1 MKLVTLIIGLLIT
14 SPVAAEPLLNP
25 IFSDH
30 AVLQRDRPLLL
41 YGDATSG
48 TEISVT
54 IGTNSAHTR
63 ASRDGKWSLML
74 PAMSA
79 GGPYDLTVSD
89 GNQTERVSDILIGDV
104 FLCAGQSNMQL
115 SVRRA
120 ANADAEIAAATDA
133 SVRELSLERIAS
145 PTPLKQF
152 PHAVTWKVETPQT
165 AGDFSAS
172 CFYFAKELRKHVAA
186 PIGMVTAAWGGTRL
200 RGWVS
205 HPVLHELGYFDAD
218 LDMLALHGRDPQ
230 AASRMWDAAW
240 EKEWHNHSSSSPW
253 KDDTA
258 SWLVAPQVS
267 RPWNE
272 WPSLSLPEGTAEP
285 GVGFVGQ
292 LWLSTHVMLTADQA
306 AKSAVLD
313 LGRANEEEKSWINGQ
328 GVGGSSQEPDARHTL
343 PAGLLHAGDNTITVN
358 IFCSWR
364 NCGFSGPDASRVIRF
379 GDGSAVELS
388 QPWHYKPVETWIAPQ
403 LPWGPMHGVGL
414 QYNGMIAP
422 LGPFGFKA
430 AIWYQGESNIYF
442 ARHYQQT
449 LTAMMGDWRRQ
460 FGADLPFVIVQIP
473 NYGPSPTQPVESLW
487 SDVREAQRKAAEADP
502 KTALI
507 VTLDIGEAKNLHPTN
522 KQEIGRRIAIAARH
536 LVYGDPVLPTGP
548 RAISAKRSGDTV
560 TVAFQDVT
568 GALAAYNGPPNGFEL
583 CDKSNCR
590 WAQTTLD
597 HNRVILSNAGSASNV
612 RYCWGDSPICT
623 LSDATGLP
631 AGPVELPIKD

>member
-1 MKLVTLIIGLLIT
+1 MKLGILVIGLLMA
-14 SPVAAEPLLNP
+14 SPVAAQPLLNP

-30 AVLQRDRPLLL
+30 AVLQRDRPLHL
-41 YGDATSG
+41 YGDAPNG

-54 IGTNSAHTR
+54 IGTVSAHTR

-79 GGPYDLTVSD
+79 GGPYDLIVSS
-89 GNQTERVSDILIGDV
+89 GGQTQRVGDILVGDV

-120 ANADAEIAAATDA
+120 ANADAEIAAAMDA

-152 PHAVTWKVETPQT
+152 SHPVAWKVETPQT

-172 CFYFAKELRKHVAA
+172 CFYFAKELRKHVSV
-186 PIGMVTAAWGGTRL
+186 PIGLVTAAWGGTRL
-200 RGWVS
+200 RGWTS
-205 HPVLHELGYFDAD
+205 QPVLRGLGYFDAD
-218 LDMLALHGRDPQ
+218 LDMLALYARDPQ
-230 AASRMWDAAW
+230 TASRQWDAAW
-240 EKEWHNHSSSSPW
+240 ENQWHNHSSSSPW
-253 KDDTA
+253 KDNTS
-258 SWLVAPQVS
+258 SWLVAPQAS
-267 RPWNE
+267 GPWNE
-272 WPSLSLPEGTAEP
+272 WPALSLPEGTAEP

-292 LWLSTHVMLTADQA
+292 LWLSTHVVLTADQA
-306 AKSAVLD
+306 AKPVVLD
-313 LGRANEEEKSWINGQ
+313 LGRANEEEKSWVNGQ
-328 GVGGSSQEPDARHTL
+328 GVGGSSQEPDARHAL
-343 PAGLLHAGDNTITVN
+343 PAGLLHAGDNTVTVN

-364 NCGFSGPDASRVIRF
+364 NCGFSGPDASRAIRF
-379 GDGSAVELS
+379 SDGSAVPLS
-388 QPWHYKPVETWIAPQ
+388 QPWRYKPVETWIAPQ

-422 LGPFGFKA
+422 LGPFSFKA

-442 ARHYQQT
+442 AHHYQQT

-473 NYGPSPTQPVESLW
+473 NYGPQPTQPVESLW
-487 SDVREAQRKAAEADP
+487 SDVREAQRTAAQADP
-502 KTALI
+502 KAALV

-522 KQEIGRRIAIAARH
+522 KQEIGRRIAIATRH
-536 LVYGDPVLPTGP
+536 LVYGDTVAPSGP
-548 RAISAKRSGDTV
+548 RAISATRRGDTV

-568 GALAAYNGPPNGFEL
+568 GALGAYNGPPNGFEL
-583 CDKSNCR
+583 CDKSTCR
-590 WAQTTLD
+590 WAAATLD
-597 HNRVILSNAGSASNV
+597 HDKVILAGAGSASNV
-612 RYCWGDSPICT
+612 RYCWGDSPVCT
-623 LSDATGLP
+623 LSDVTGLP